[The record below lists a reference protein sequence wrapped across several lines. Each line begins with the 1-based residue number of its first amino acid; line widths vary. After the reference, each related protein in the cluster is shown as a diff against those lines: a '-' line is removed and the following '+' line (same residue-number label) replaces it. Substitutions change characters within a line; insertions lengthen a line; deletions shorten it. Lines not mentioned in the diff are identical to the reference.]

1 MSAMI
6 PPRKLH
12 GIFLSIAL
20 LAIAPAS
27 DAAQLTA
34 LEGTNL
40 PTASA
45 RTATAMPAIPIVN
58 WTVPQFFGAPDGVTS
73 SMATSFTANA
83 SKVNTKND
91 LGMSVFKPI
100 QPCRLVDTRGLFSPV
115 YAGGPFGSGEVR
127 TYRTQGNCGLPVGT
141 NRIKAVSIAITTL
154 PSSASGDVET
164 VPHGTA
170 LGNTVDMVVQANQWN
185 SVSKTVRVDAN
196 GDFDMQLRFTFGD
209 LAIDINGYFSD
220 VNIANAGDFYSVR
233 GTYISDGG
241 LFYSEN
247 SSPLGAAIRAFNSG
261 SGADVALAQGANALD
276 IAAGQIRV
284 RNAGINTP
292 TPVFIHQVTV
302 GNLCSDTRY
311 TRLDETHLSGG
322 NASAGQMLFVQE
334 AAHTGTADTTVPK
347 LIRVVFTSGI
357 CSGAPNSWF
366 LFTNGTFA
374 VGETYNV
381 LLISP

>member
-1 MSAMI
+1 MT
-6 PPRKLH
+6 PLRKLQH
-12 GIFLSIAL
+12 VLLVIAL
-20 LAIAPAS
+20 LAVTPAGS
-27 DAAQLTA
+27 GAQLTA
-34 LEGTNL
+34 LEGTNRQN
-40 PTASA
+40 ASERSA
-45 RTATAMPAIPIVN
+45 AAMPLIPIVN
-58 WTVPQFFGAPDGVTS
+58 WTVPQFFGAPDGVTT
-73 SMATSFTANA
+73 SMATSFAA
-83 SKVNTKND
+83 AAGKVNAKND

-115 YAGGPFGSGEVR
+115 YAGGPFASGEVR

-141 NRIKAVSIAITTL
+141 NRIKAASIAITTL

-220 VNIANAGDFYSVR
+220 VNIANPGDFYSVR

-284 RNAGINTP
+284 RNAGNNTP
-292 TPVFIHQVTV
+292 TPAFIHQVTV

-311 TRLDETHLSGG
+311 TRLDETHLSGS
-322 NASAGQMLFVQE
+322 NPPSAGQMLFVQE
-334 AAHTGTADTTVPK
+334 AAHTGAVDVTVPK
-347 LIRVVFTSGI
+347 LIRAVFTSGI

>member
-1 MSAMI
+1 MT
-6 PPRKLH
+6 PLRKLQH
-12 GIFLSIAL
+12 VLLVIAL
-20 LAIAPAS
+20 LAVTPAGS
-27 DAAQLTA
+27 GAQLTA

-40 PTASA
+40 QNASGRSA
-45 RTATAMPAIPIVN
+45 AAMPPIPIVN
-58 WTVPQFFGAPDGVTS
+58 WTVPQFFGAPAGVTT
-73 SMATSFTANA
+73 SMATSFAA
-83 SKVNTKND
+83 AAGKVNPKND

-115 YAGGPFGSGEVR
+115 YAGGPFASGEWR

-141 NRIKAVSIAITTL
+141 NRIKAASIAITTL

-220 VNIANAGDFYSVR
+220 VNIANPGDFYSVR

-284 RNAGINTP
+284 RNAGNNTP
-292 TPVFIHQVTV
+292 TPAFIHQVTV

-311 TRLDETHLSGG
+311 TRLDETHLSGS
-322 NASAGQMLFVQE
+322 NPPSAGQMLFVQE
-334 AAHTGTADTTVPK
+334 AAHTGAVDVTVPK
-347 LIRVVFTSGI
+347 LIRAVFTSGI